1 MLSMEAVSEHD
12 DGNSLM
18 PPRIGSRRM
27 STISGGRRASVLS
40 NEIPG
45 KCNSF
50 IYTFFQIHM
59 FSNQ

>member
-45 KCNSF
+45 KCS
-50 IYTFFQIHM
+50 
-59 FSNQ
+59 